1 MINNTDAF
9 VKKVRA
15 ELKRR
20 KLSQVR
26 LALDINENPVA
37 LAHMFSGFRPTR
49 RLREKVS
56 RYLNIPLESRP

>member
-1 MINNTDAF
+1 MKADMFT
-9 VKKVRA
+9 KQVRA

-37 LAHMFSGFRPTR
+37 VSHLLTGYRPNTR
-49 RLREKVS
+49 IREKVS
-56 RYLNIPLESRP
+56 RYLNIALGA